1 MDSLPKMSR
10 MSPQQLSPGIQT
22 GHGDYAFAVCA
33 SPPHQLACRELQ
45 ETEDS
50 VTKIAYQSGFEDS
63 NYFSRTFHKFI
74 GMTPREYRSRI
85 KSSQSELPAEDR
97 KKRAQEQAAP

>member
-1 MDSLPKMSR
+1 MKGRWTVYPIR
-10 MSPQQLSPGIQT
+10 INGLSVVMMLILLCLSVFGLL
-22 GHGDYAFAVCA
+22 
-33 SPPHQLACRELQ
+33 SQ